1 MESRISAEV
10 KIKLGFLFCIL
21 VLAITSSAGGAG
33 AAAAAEMRN
42 NSGGNESAVV
52 PDSDEEYCRL
62 VVCKGLNCGKVYA
75 ADGTCWCVLKQG
87 PLVALP
93 CAY

>member
-1 MESRISAEV
+1 MDKRISAAL
-10 KIKLGFLFCIL
+10 KMKLGFLFCIL
-21 VLAITSSAGGAG
+21 VLATTSSAGGA
-33 AAAAAEMRN
+33 AAAAAQMKN

-75 ADGTCWCVLKQG
+75 ADGSCWCVLKQG

-93 CAY
+93 CAT